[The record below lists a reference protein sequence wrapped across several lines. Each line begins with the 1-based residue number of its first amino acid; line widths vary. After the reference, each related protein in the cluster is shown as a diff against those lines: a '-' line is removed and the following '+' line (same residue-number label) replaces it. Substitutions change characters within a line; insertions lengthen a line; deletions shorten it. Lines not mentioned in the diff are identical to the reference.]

1 MNEYGLIKIFNQLY
15 VGFQE
20 RQRVDV
26 IDEEKPRTKENFNR
40 VPYALGFITPY
51 EDNAAGRKRQE
62 TVDRWAKERN
72 CDGRYI
78 DGKWVR
84 DEQAKKPEHETR
96 IIPNDQLAGFKLAE
110 EVRRTYWGG
119 GNVVWR
125 IEDPRGFE
133 IEISSAN
140 LARIIEEV
148 GILPGGVIP
157 GKCIYGRLGKD
168 NIIIPEGTELWNR
181 SVKDAEELSRRAKS
195 VSKNQVQVGSVCELK
210 NGSFGTYLGQ
220 FYVTTANHPYF
231 ERQYHYGYYG
241 RCLDADALSKR
252 TYGRYST
259 GVDRYHAFRLRDT
272 VDEVLLYKEKN
283 VITVLSE
290 DERYNTTEKT
300 LSYLNGHFARIS
312 YASSSKN
319 VYSHSAFAFTV
330 EKPTD
335 VSFVQHPISKEELES
350 LVQVSTSRID
360 FNLTFNQ
367 DVYRSNII
375 AVNEE
380 GLSLAS
386 MKILVKTNREKRSEK
401 NLYYYD
407 ANSIRIVF
415 PEQYILENGKL
426 KKSLLDSVR
435 DNVLGG
441 WNHENSFYGEELA
454 TGHEGAYELLKETI
468 EDTLKMYKF
477 NVVKLKVNDTEVYL
491 KGN

>member
-26 IDEEKPRTKENFNR
+26 IDEEKPRSEENYNR

-62 TVDRWAKERN
+62 TVDRWSKER
-72 CDGRYI
+72 DYTGSWV

-84 DEQAKKPEHETR
+84 EEIVKKPELATR
-96 IIPNDQLAGFKLAE
+96 IMPNDQVSGFKLAE

-195 VSKNQVQVGSVCELK
+195 VSKNQVQIGSVCELK

-231 ERQYHYGYYG
+231 ERRYYYG
-241 RCLDADALSKR
+241 NRYSVDALTKR
-252 TYGRYST
+252 SYDMYST
-259 GVDRYHAFRLRDT
+259 GVDRYHVFRVRDT
-272 VDEVLLYKEKN
+272 VDEVVLYKEKN

-290 DERYNTTEKT
+290 DTRYNTTEKA
-300 LSYLNGHFARIS
+300 LEYLNGHLPKIN
-312 YASSSKN
+312 YASSSKST
-319 VYSHSAFAFTV
+319 YAHSAFVFTV

-335 VSFVQHPISKEELES
+335 VSFVQQPISKEELEG
-350 LVQVSTSRID
+350 LINIKEHLMEFD
-360 FNLTFNQ
+360 LTFNK
-367 DVYRSNII
+367 DAYRNNII
-375 AVNEE
+375 AINEE
-380 GLSLAS
+380 GLNLSS
-386 MKILVKTNREKRSEK
+386 MMVLVKTIRDKRSAN

-407 ANSIRIVF
+407 ANGISIVF
-415 PEQYILENGKL
+415 PEQYFVENGSL
-426 KKSLLDSVR
+426 KKSLLDSAR
-435 DNVLGG
+435 DGKLGG
-441 WNHENSFYGEELA
+441 WQHEHSIYGERVGTEHENAL
-454 TGHEGAYELLKETI
+454 ELLKECI
-468 EDTLKMYKF
+468 EDVLKMYKF
-477 NVVKLKVNDTEVYL
+477 NVIKLKVNDTEVYL